1 MAAYVCDRWADAD
14 RENGNEH
21 GTDERDATDRIALF
35 AETEAGE
42 RGTYTFGELRAA
54 ANGLADYLVSQGVSR
69 GDRVGVNVPQKPE
82 TVISHLAAWKLGAV
96 SVPLSTLFGPDA
108 LSYRLA
114 DSEAVACVVDD
125 SNVDTLRGVRGTLPA
140 LDAVVTVDAAARR
153 GKTSFEAAIGAGN
166 GEGDNGGDS
175 DTDGG
180 SNDGDG
186 DGGDTPERAVETVTT
201 DAAEDAILIYTSGT
215 TGDPKGVRY
224 AHRVLLSHLPLFLTT
239 FCDMAIEESDVYWT
253 PAEWAWIASLFDVVF
268 PGLFYGKP
276 VFAYSGSEFDA
287 ETTFGLIE
295 RYELTNVFA
304 PPTALRM
311 MAQADASTYD
321 LDSVRVLPS
330 GGESLGASIV
340 EWAEG
345 VFGGA
350 AVHEGYGQTEAN
362 MLVGDCTSLAD
373 FREGNDRPARPGPR
387 DRGRRSRDRRTTR
400 TRYRRRDRGPLRGRS
415 GLFRGVLERP
425 RGDRREG
432 SERLAVYRG
441 PGRDGRGWLRDLS

>member
-153 GKTSFEAAIGAGN
+153 GEIGFEAAIGAGN

-224 AHRVLLSHLPLFLTT
+224 AHRVLLGHLPLFLTT

-340 EWAEG
+340 E
-345 VFGGA
+345 
-350 AVHEGYGQTEAN
+350 
-362 MLVGDCTSLAD
+362 
-373 FREGNDRPARPGPR
+373 
-387 DRGRRSRDRRTTR
+387 
-400 TRYRRRDRGPLRGRS
+400 
-415 GLFRGVLERP
+415 
-425 RGDRREG
+425 
-432 SERLAVYRG
+432 
-441 PGRDGRGWLRDLS
+441 

>member
-1 MAAYVCDRWADAD
+1 VSELDGSRLEAYRFHEREWENYGDLCNAFEWVVPEKFNMATYVCDRWADAD

-153 GKTSFEAAIGAGN
+153 GKTGFEAAIGAGN

-201 DAAEDAILIYTSGT
+201 DAAEDAILIYTSGRPAIRKASAT
-215 TGDPKGVRY
+215 LTVCSSATCRSFSRPSVIWRSKRATSTGR
-224 AHRVLLSHLPLFLTT
+224 R
-239 FCDMAIEESDVYWT
+239 
-253 PAEWAWIASLFDVVF
+253 
-268 PGLFYGKP
+268 
-276 VFAYSGSEFDA
+276 
-287 ETTFGLIE
+287 
-295 RYELTNVFA
+295 
-304 PPTALRM
+304 
-311 MAQADASTYD
+311 
-321 LDSVRVLPS
+321 PS
-330 GGESLGASIV
+330 GPGSPRCSTWSFRVCSTGSRCSRTRV
-340 EWAEG
+340 
-345 VFGGA
+345 
-350 AVHEGYGQTEAN
+350 AN
-362 MLVGDCTSLAD
+362 ST
-373 FREGNDRPARPGPR
+373 PR
-387 DRGRRSRDRRTTR
+387 RRS
-400 TRYRRRDRGPLRGRS
+400 
-415 GLFRGVLERP
+415 V
-425 RGDRREG
+425 
-432 SERLAVYRG
+432 
-441 PGRDGRGWLRDLS
+441 